1 MSPQVDAEQAFAVGK
16 SAVDYAVA
24 GKNAVMPVI
33 ERVSGAPFRWK
44 LVPAPLTA
52 IANVEKK
59 LPRNFI
65 SADGFAITP
74 AARRY
79 LEPLIR
85 GEDAPPYDAASG
97 LPKYARLNLKL
108 AKKKLPRYAIADK

>member
-1 MSPQVDAEQAFAVGK
+1 MASKADAEQAYAVGK
-16 SAVDYAVA
+16 AAVEYALV
-24 GKNAVMPVI
+24 GKNGVMPVI
-33 ERVSGAPFRWK
+33 KRVSNTPFKWK

-59 LPRNFI
+59 LPRGFI
-65 SADGFAITP
+65 SADGFGITP

-85 GEDAPPYDAASG
+85 GEDAPPYDAVSG
-97 LPKYARLNLKL
+97 LPKYAKPELKL
-108 AKKKLPRYAIADK
+108 AKKKLPAYPLADK